1 MSVHLLIREDSLLC
15 RKVTNAMLT
24 DSFLS
29 VSLWLV
35 LLSVDFSSGIIPK
48 YINMYIT
55 AILYRLDRGI
65 FR

>member
-24 DSFLS
+24 DSFLG

-48 YINMYIT
+48 SINI
-55 AILYRLDRGI
+55 
-65 FR
+65 